1 VMRLNS
7 FPRQVLFVYNKY
19 GILLA
24 ISYMSSIYSP
34 LAANLLQMLSL
45 SLKINLDTLSS
56 WKKLSHPD
64 LALSKSLV

>member
-1 VMRLNS
+1 ME
-7 FPRQVLFVYNKY
+7 Y
-19 GILLA
+19 LLA

-34 LAANLLQMLSL
+34 LAANPLQMLSL
-45 SLKINLDTLSS
+45 SLKINLDMLSS